1 MDTELVRPLTSN
13 VIHIRSK
20 DATELSDGYNSH
32 FRVDLTNPIL
42 IEKGYEGHIVV
53 SSAEIPYS
61 FYLVSAD
68 IKNNTII
75 YNDGTEKTYTIPSK
89 NYDIDELISTLTDDA
104 NFPFTATF
112 DRYTMKITLANSS
125 GGSITINWSNALSN
139 AEKLLGFSRTDD
151 VVANGASTT
160 SDYVVNLCSVHSIF
174 IKSNIATGNVQSTR
188 AGNSSTLQKVS
199 VDVNGFNMIYL
210 NQDDFRTTTIT
221 QTPVID
227 FIEFRITDQNDNLIQ
242 FNNVNFELSFIIN
255 TYKIFVDKKE
265 NENYIGNRRGDRQQ
279 LRNANENIPLRT
291 PNQTIKTPADRLP
304 NGDRFTKINP
314 EPMSPLQTDINSTH
328 SVENKSEIEAKAEYT
343 ILDNLLENMK

>member
-20 DATELSDGYNSH
+20 DATELTSGYNSH
-32 FRVDLTNPIL
+32 FRVDLTNPII
-42 IEKGYEGHIVV
+42 IEKGYEGHIIV

-61 FYLVSAD
+61 FYNVSAD
-68 IKNNTII
+68 VNNNTII

-89 NYDIDELISTLTDDA
+89 NYDINELISTLTNDT

-112 DRYTMKITLANSS
+112 DRPTMKITLENTS
-125 GGSITINWSNALSN
+125 GGSITINWSNSGTT
-139 AEKLLGFSRTDD
+139 AEKLLGFSGTADD
-151 VVANGASTT
+151 VVANGATTT
-160 SDYVVNLCSVHSIF
+160 SDFVVNLCSVHSIF
-174 IKSNIATGNVQSTR
+174 VKSNIATGNVQSTR
-188 AGNSSTLQKVS
+188 AGNSSTLQKIS

-210 NQDDFRTTTIT
+210 NQDDFRTSTIT

-255 TYKIFVDKKE
+255 TYKIYVE
-265 NENYIGNRRGDRQQ
+265 NNENNENYIGINRRRQ
-279 LRNANENIPLRT
+279 LRTGSETTPVRT
-291 PNQTIKTPADRLP
+291 PNQTIQTPADRMP
-304 NGDRFTKINP
+304 NVDRLTNLVPQPPQNNI
-314 EPMSPLQTDINSTH
+314 DATH
-328 SVENKSEIEAKAEYT
+328 PVENKSEIEAKAEYT

>member
-1 MDTELVRPLTSN
+1 MDTELVRPLASN

-20 DATELSDGYNSH
+20 DATILTDGYNSH
-32 FRVDLTNPIL
+32 FRVDLTNPII
-42 IEKGYEGHIVV
+42 IEKGYEGHIIV

-61 FYLVSAD
+61 FYLVSD
-68 IKNNTII
+68 DVENNKIV

-89 NYDIDELISTLTDDA
+89 NYDIDELISTLTDDT

-112 DRYTMKITLANSS
+112 DRPTMKITLTNNS
-125 GGSITINWSNALSN
+125 GGSITINWSNTGTN
-139 AEKLLGFSRTDD
+139 AEKLLGFSGTADD
-151 VVANGASTT
+151 VVADGASTT
-160 SDYVVNLCSVHSIF
+160 SDFVVNLCSVHSIF

-188 AGNSSTLQKVS
+188 AGNSSTLQKMS

-242 FNNVNFELSFIIN
+242 FNNVNFEMSFIIN
-255 TYKIFVDKKE
+255 IYKIFIEKKE
-265 NENYIGNRRGDRQQ
+265 NENYIGSRRAGRE
-279 LRNANENIPLRT
+279 LRNGNENPPIRT
-291 PNQTIKTPADRLP
+291 PNQIINTPADRLP
-304 NGDRFTKINP
+304 NGDRLTKINTERP
-314 EPMSPLQTDINSTH
+314 EIGINDTH
-328 SVENKSEIEAKAEYT
+328 PVENKSEIEAKAEYT